1 MSTRKTIQ
9 INPKLFN
16 IKPNK
21 SDKKRTKKE
30 KPEFKETSLKRELMK
45 RIKNHAIKKE
55 GGSTNIGDTSDP
67 LVDDRNDFDKHMNY
81 LSNLSKDTKKEKRI
95 KNKHTRKAAPTNSI
109 NTQQHRI
116 IQPSAFLDLPPELN
130 DSSYTINVQA
140 GQQPSIQLNAPF
152 QPEPPYGCLKGGGK
166 PTFKDWKRKT
176 QKNDSYYETSDVN
189 IDMNEMRPEMMP
201 EMMPE
206 RSIHPTN
213 EGVPIIKSMMTYNDS
228 NSASSSSVGSGI
240 KSNVESGIESFS
252 NMSPSILKINPLL
265 NIRSER
271 ERKLDGVKEKFKKKN
286 ENDDINSTIQ
296 KVRAKKEPRRF
307 KYNKTVKCTYG
318 KSNGKITVCI
328 KDSQTRKNV
337 IQEQIELRKKP
348 INEIKEYLKS
358 KYLLKAGSHAP
369 NDILR
374 KIYEDVHL
382 AGDIVNNNESNLLHN
397 YMNDKET
404 IH

>member
-21 SDKKRTKKE
+21 SDKKRTKQE

-45 RIKNHAIKKE
+45 RIKTHATKTEKPISAGVGNV
-55 GGSTNIGDTSDP
+55 GGDNFS
-67 LVDDRNDFDKHMNY
+67 NDFDKHLDY
-81 LSNLSKDTKKEKRI
+81 LSNLSKDTKKEKRKI
-95 KNKHTRKAAPTNSI
+95 RKHTRKVAPTSLPNGTQPPSI
-109 NTQQHRI
+109 
-116 IQPSAFLDLPPELN
+116 PGAFLDLPPELN
-130 DSSYTINVQA
+130 DNSYTINVQA

-152 QPEPPYGCLKGGGK
+152 QPAPPYGCLKGGGK

-176 QKNDSYYETSDVN
+176 QKNNSEYSTSDVN
-189 IDMNEMRPEMMP
+189 VDMNEMMQE
-201 EMMPE
+201 
-206 RSIHPTN
+206 SKH
-213 EGVPIIKSMMTYNDS
+213 VPQVPLFKRATAPLDLCENPQMINQMVAYDNDIVNDNSTVVS
-228 NSASSSSVGSGI
+228 NSV
-240 KSNVESGIESFS
+240 NTL
-252 NMSPSILKINPLL
+252 MSHPILKINPLL

-271 ERKLDGVKEKFKKKN
+271 ERKLEDVKNKIKKKN
-286 ENDDINSTIQ
+286 EYDDINSTVQ

-307 KYNKTVKCTYG
+307 KYNKTVKHIYG

-328 KDSQTRKNV
+328 KDSQTRKNI
-337 IQEQIELRKKP
+337 IQEQVSLRQKP
-348 INEIKEYLKS
+348 ISEIKDFLKS

-374 KIYEDVHL
+374 KMYEEVHL
-382 AGDIVNNNESNLLHN
+382 AGDIVNSNESNLLHN